1 MRSLHAVKV
10 SGAAATGGVEKRTH
24 RAPRS
29 APTHFNRTPRAP
41 YRMQSWERV
50 PVFRRQRFGS
60 QLGLSSARSKA
71 LLLFLTFA
79 VSRLPVAPSTSTPYE
94 PWSAAKWSWSLL
106 SSLKMRT
113 PLSPLSVAV
122 LFARRW
128 DAPTDLCGTP
138 GAAQVASRGR
148 PEAYLRRTPPA
159 TRRGWG
165 LPMRATEVTSQLA
178 QFLERRHLLQRGES
192 RILRVDP
199 HRMRLELVKLA
210 YPGVLFGSY
219 SAPDPASPACQR
231 ERPRPVGA
239 GHRAA
244 GRQSLETRSGRF
256 WPCRPGWL
264 S

>member
-1 MRSLHAVKV
+1 M
-10 SGAAATGGVEKRTH
+10 
-24 RAPRS
+24 
-29 APTHFNRTPRAP
+29 
-41 YRMQSWERV
+41 
-50 PVFRRQRFGS
+50 FRRQRFGS

-79 VSRLPVAPSTSTPYE
+79 VSRLPGGAQHLVTAPYE
-94 PWSAAKWSWSLL
+94 PWSAAKWSWTLL

-128 DAPTDLCGTP
+128 DAPTDSCGTP
-138 GAAQVASRGR
+138 GAAPVASRWR
-148 PEAYLRRTPPA
+148 HLAYLRRTAPSV
-159 TRRGWG
+159 RRGRG
-165 LPMRATEVTSQLA
+165 PAMRATEVTSRLA
-178 QFLERRHLLQRGES
+178 
-192 RILRVDP
+192 RILGAP
-199 HRMRLELVKLA
+199 PLITAGRMANTPCGPAPNEVRTGQAGLSQGSAV
-210 YPGVLFGSY
+210 SY

-239 GHRAA
+239 GHHAA

-264 S
+264 R